1 MMKKYFLI
9 IALSFFG
16 YHANAQILISL
27 LFGDKL
33 NSDKIEFGLEGGL
46 DISNI
51 QNQKNAKNLAGFNLG
66 FYFDFKMK
74 NPHWMLNTGVVVKS
88 PMGAGE
94 LPVYS
99 LNNVDLDNSFAG
111 GSVKRRLRYFNV
123 PILLKYKFDNNLFV
137 KAGIEAG
144 LLNKAFDEFSNTIND
159 KNDLKHTIN
168 IKNQFHAIDAGL
180 AFGIGY
186 RLLKGKGMNIGIQYY
201 LGLTDITKDNSG
213 QAQQNR
219 VFYLNAGIP
228 IGKQK
233 NQPAK

>member
-1 MMKKYFLI
+1 
-9 IALSFFG
+9 
-16 YHANAQILISL
+16 L

-33 NSDKIEFGLEGGL
+33 NSPKIEFGLEGGL
-46 DISNI
+46 DISDI
-51 QNQKNAKNLAGFNLG
+51 QNLKNAKNLAGFNLG

-99 LNNVDLDNSFAG
+99 LNDDNLDNSFAG

-186 RLLKGKGMNIGIQYY
+186 RLLKGKGMNVGIKYY

-213 QAQQNR
+213 QSQQNR

-228 IGKQK
+228 IGKHPK
-233 NQPAK
+233 ATTK

>member
-1 MMKKYFLI
+1 MKKYILLL
-9 IALSFFG
+9 ALTVYGSQ
-16 YHANAQILISL
+16 AKAQILISL

-51 QNQKNAKNLAGFNLG
+51 QNLKNANSLTGFNLG

-74 NPHWMLNTGVVVKS
+74 NPHWMFNTGVVVKS
-88 PMGAGE
+88 PMGAGD

-99 LNNVDLDNSFAG
+99 LNNIDLDNSFAG

-123 PILLKYKFDNNLFV
+123 PFLLKYKFDNNLFL
-137 KAGIEAG
+137 KAGVEAG
-144 LLNKAFDEFSNTIND
+144 LLNKAFDEFNNTITD
-159 KNDLKHTIN
+159 KNDLTHKIN
-168 IKNQFHAIDAGL
+168 IKNQLHAIDAGL
-180 AFGIGY
+180 SFGMGY
-186 RLLKGKGMNIGIQYY
+186 RMMKGKGMNIGVQYY

-213 QAQQNR
+213 PAQQNR
-219 VFYLNAGIP
+219 VFYINAGIP

-233 NQPAK
+233 KQESK